1 MKLRSTFLFLAFAS
15 LLLMGSLA
23 SADQASMPAGPA
35 SASLAAIF
43 SAPASPGCAEA
54 ALPSFEPTPADKAA
68 VLCGTCSDTICQ
80 GKQFGAF
87 CKFQNG
93 KTYTC
98 QPAYVVCSPR
108 DCECWTG
115 PLP

>member
-1 MKLRSTFLFLAFAS
+1 MKLRFTVLAVA
-15 LLLMGSLA
+15 LLLIASLA
-23 SADQASMPAGPA
+23 SATQISTPADRA
-35 SASLAAIF
+35 SADLAAIF
-43 SAPASPGCAEA
+43 AAPAPPDGADA
-54 ALPSFEPTPADKAA
+54 KLPSFEPAPVDKA
-68 VLCGTCSDTICQ
+68 VLCGSCSDTICQ
-80 GKQFGAF
+80 GKSFGAF

-98 QPAYVVCSPR
+98 QPAYVICSAR

>member
-1 MKLRSTFLFLAFAS
+1 MKLRLTFLVLAA
-15 LLLMGSLA
+15 LLLISALA
-23 SADQASMPAGPA
+23 SAGPLSTPADPA

-43 SAPASPGCAEA
+43 SAPAAPEGPA
-54 ALPSFEPTPADKAA
+54 AKLPSFEPARTDKTSL
-68 VLCGTCSDTICQ
+68 LCGTCSDAACTGAHQ
-80 GKQFGAF
+80 GDYCGYK
-87 CKFQNG
+87 NG

-98 QPAYVVCSPR
+98 QFAYVTCSPR

>member
-1 MKLRSTFLFLAFAS
+1 MKLRSAFLFLAFAS
-15 LLLMGSLA
+15 LLLIGSIA
-23 SADQASMPAGPA
+23 SADQTSMPAGPA

-54 ALPSFEPTPADKAA
+54 TLPSFEPAPVNKA
-68 VLCGTCSDTICQ
+68 LGCGTCSDTICQ

-93 KTYTC
+93 QTYTC
-98 QPAYVVCSPR
+98 QPAYVVCSAR

>member
-1 MKLRSTFLFLAFAS
+1 MKLRSTFLTLAA
-15 LLLMGSLA
+15 LLMISSLA
-23 SADQASMPAGPA
+23 SAAQTSMPVVSA
-35 SASLAAIF
+35 SANLAAIF

-54 ALPSFEPTPADKAA
+54 TLPSFEPAPIAKA
-68 VLCGTCSDTICQ
+68 VGCGTCSDTICQ

-93 KTYTC
+93 QTYTC
-98 QPAYVVCSPR
+98 QPAYVVCSAR

>member
-1 MKLRSTFLFLAFAS
+1 MKLRFTLLAFAS
-15 LLLMGSLA
+15 LLLISSLA
-23 SADQASMPAGPA
+23 SAGQTSVPADPA
-35 SASLAAIF
+35 SANLAAIF

-54 ALPSFEPTPADKAA
+54 TLPSFESASVNKA
-68 VLCGTCSDTICQ
+68 VGCGTCSDTLCQ

-87 CKFQNG
+87 CKSQSG

-98 QPAYVVCSPR
+98 QPAYVVCSAR

>member
-1 MKLRSTFLFLAFAS
+1 MKLRSTFLALAAV
-15 LLLMGSLA
+15 LLISSLA
-23 SADQASMPAGPA
+23 SASQTSMPADPA
-35 SASLAAIF
+35 SVNLATIF

-54 ALPSFEPTPADKAA
+54 TLPSFEPTPIAKA
-68 VLCGTCSDTICQ
+68 VGCGTCSDTICQ

-87 CKFQNG
+87 CKYQGG

-98 QPAYVVCSPR
+98 QPAYVVCSAR

>member
-1 MKLRSTFLFLAFAS
+1 MKLRSTFLAFA
-15 LLLMGSLA
+15 LLLLISSLA
-23 SADQASMPAGPA
+23 SAGQIATQADPAN
-35 SASLAAIF
+35 ASLTAIF

-54 ALPSFEPTPADKAA
+54 TLPSFEPAPVNKA
-68 VLCGTCSDTICQ
+68 LGCGTCSDTICQ

-93 KTYTC
+93 QTYTC
-98 QPAYVVCSPR
+98 QPAYVVCSAR